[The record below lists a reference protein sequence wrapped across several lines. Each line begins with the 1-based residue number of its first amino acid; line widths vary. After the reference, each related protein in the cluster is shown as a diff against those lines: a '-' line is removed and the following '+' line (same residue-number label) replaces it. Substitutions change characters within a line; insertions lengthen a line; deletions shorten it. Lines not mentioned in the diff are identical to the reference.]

1 MSNAPRAARTSVL
14 AIAATMVLA
23 RSASADPIVLRAP
36 VPRRV
41 VAATLGTPEL
51 SAGVWLT
58 ERFGL
63 AVEWRLPA
71 GAVGA
76 SAATRWTLVGDP
88 MGWGV
93 EYTMAAGLVVP
104 LLTFAGGVSVTP
116 AIVGRWRSDRVQVAA
131 SLVSPIV
138 LRVAPD
144 PTMRVPVLLEVWLVV
159 HLGPANVGVQ
169 GSVGS
174 VYVPGLSWSNAV
186 QVSGY
191 LGWDL

>member
-1 MSNAPRAARTSVL
+1 MSAARTAVL
-14 AIAATMVLA
+14 ALGVTIVLA
-23 RSASADPIVLRAP
+23 RVASADPIVLRAP

-76 SAATRWTLVGDP
+76 SAATRWTLVGDA

-93 EYTMAAGLVVP
+93 EFRMAAGLVVP
-104 LLTFAGGVSVTP
+104 LLTLAGGVSVTP
-116 AIVGRWRSDRVQVAA
+116 AVMGRWRSDRVQVAA
-131 SLVSPIV
+131 NIVSPMV

-144 PTMRVPVLLEVWLVV
+144 PTLRVPVLLELWLVV
-159 HLGPANVGVQ
+159 HVGPANVGVQ

>member
-1 MSNAPRAARTSVL
+1 MSPSSRATLVGV
-14 AIAATMVLA
+14 AAFAASLGLA
-23 RSASADPIVLRAP
+23 RAASADPIVLRAP
-36 VPRRV
+36 VPHRV
-41 VAATLGTPEL
+41 IAATLGTPEL
-51 SAGVWLT
+51 SAGVWLS
-58 ERFGL
+58 ERLGV

-76 SAATRWTLVGDP
+76 SVATRWTMVGDR

-104 LLTFAGGVSVTP
+104 LLTVAGAMSVTP
-116 AIVGRWRSDRVQVAA
+116 SFMGRWRSDRVQVAA
-131 SLVSPIV
+131 SIVSPMV

-144 PTMRVPVLLEVWLVV
+144 STVRVPVLLEVWFIV
-159 HLGPANVGVQ
+159 HVGPVNVGAQ
-169 GSVGS
+169 GAVGS
-174 VYVPGLSWSNAV
+174 VYVPGLSWSNTV